1 MANLLVKNA
10 LLVATMDDQNRE
22 IADCDTLIEDGII
35 AAVGRGLGVDADEV
49 IDAHDCVVIPGFVN
63 THNHLFQA
71 LYRAIPAVQQ
81 TDFVSWITHMSGM
94 WLRNPPPDEAVYTAA
109 LVNFGE
115 MLITG
120 CTASADQH
128 YLYGAGLPEHAV
140 DRTVDAANEI
150 GIRFHPARGCCTMG
164 ISKGGLVRD
173 EITQPES
180 TVLKHA
186 ETLIAKYHDP
196 KPNAMIRMILAP
208 LGPYSD
214 TETIYRE
221 MRALADYHPGVMLH
235 THLHEV
241 SDYDLCKTRYGV
253 TPLELMERAGWV
265 GDRVLFYHM
274 SSPAPSGDEIRQV
287 ARMGVHVSHCCGSDM
302 ALSYGLP
309 PVRELL
315 DAGAHVCLGTT
326 GCASNLGGH
335 VLIEARFVHAVHR
348 LRSQEAKRWLSP
360 REVLRMATRGGADG
374 LGRKDLG
381 RIEPG
386 KGGDLAIFDLN
397 RLDRVGQ
404 HDPLAAL
411 VMTGASHVTKATV
424 VNGKVV
430 ARDGH
435 LTLTDEQ
442 RILRDGAAWA
452 KLLVA

>member
-1 MANLLVKNA
+1 MAKLLIKDA
-10 LLVATMDDQNRE
+10 LLVATMDDQGRE
-22 IADCDTLIEDGII
+22 IADCDILIEDGRI
-35 AAVGRGLGVDADEV
+35 AAVGPALAAAADET
-49 IDAHDCVVIPGFVN
+49 IDARNCVVLPGFVN

-71 LYRAIPAVQQ
+71 LYRAVPAVQQ

-94 WLRNPPPDEAVYTAA
+94 WLRNPPPSEAIFTAA

-120 CTASADQH
+120 CTLSADQH
-128 YLYGAGLPEHAV
+128 YLYGPGLPDDAV
-140 DRTVDAANEI
+140 DRTVDAAREI

-164 ISKGGLVRD
+164 ASKGGLVND
-173 EITQPES
+173 QIVQSEDV
-180 TVLKHA
+180 VLRHA
-186 ETLIAKYHDP
+186 ETLIAKFHDP
-196 KPNAMIRMILAP
+196 APNAMIRMILSP
-208 LGPYSD
+208 LGPYADS
-214 TETIYRE
+214 EAIYRE
-221 MRALADYHPGVMLH
+221 MATLADAHPGVGLH

-241 SDYDLCKTRYGV
+241 SDYELCKSRYGI
-253 TPLELMERAGWV
+253 TPLDLMERTGWV

-274 SSPAPSGDEIRQV
+274 SAPAPNAAEIRQI
-287 ARMGVHVSHCCGSDM
+287 AQMGVHVSHCCGSDM

-335 VLIEARFVHAVHR
+335 ILIEARFVHAVHR
-348 LRSQEAKRWLSP
+348 LRSQDHKQWLSP
-360 REVLRMATRGGADG
+360 REVLRMSTRDGADG
-374 LGRKDLG
+374 MGRRDLG
-381 RIEPG
+381 RIAPG
-386 KGGDLAIFDLN
+386 MGGDVAIFDLN

-411 VMTGASHVTKATV
+411 VMTGASHLTKATV
-424 VNGKVV
+424 VNGRVV

-442 RILRDGAAWA
+442 KILHDAALWA
-452 KLLVA
+452 KRLVA